1 MVNVNKE
8 SVREEV
14 ARIKSEFDRLSVD
27 KQIND
32 ETKAI
37 TNQGTNGKGK
47 MELKETA
54 YNTRTIESSTVI
66 SVSECRAKIDIVF
79 EKVVENVEVKS
90 CSNCNKIVKGEMPQD
105 IAGPLQYGNGLKTYI
120 INLLVSQMITLN
132 RIQKLIKTFI
142 GEILSEATLLKFI
155 FRFNQV
161 LKALEKLLRSS
172 VMHVDETSLRI
183 DKKNNWIHVYS
194 AGDITLKFLYRKR
207 GSKAIKELPPIP
219 ANPTDKCG
227 KLAKSDAHNLWKR
240 LKKYESS
247 VLLFANKTEV
257 SFTNNR
263 AKQDI
268 RMAKVKQKV
277 SGCFRI
283 SSYAQAYCRLSSYL
297 QTMASKGYNPLIA
310 IQMTL
315 AGKIVE

>member
-54 YNTRTIESSTVI
+54 YNTRTIESSTII
-66 SVSECRAKIDIVF
+66 SVSECSKCGEKLTESDLQHYERRTKMDIVF
-79 EKVVENVEVKS
+79 EKVVENVDVEVKS
-90 CSNCNKIVKGEMPQD
+90 CSNCNKVVKGEFPQD
-105 IAGPLQYGNGLKTYI
+105 MAGPLQYGKGLKAYI
-120 INLLVSQMITLN
+120 INLLVSQMISLN
-132 RIQKLIKTFI
+132 R
-142 GEILSEATLLKFI
+142 
-155 FRFNQV
+155 V
-161 LKALEKLLRSS
+161 HRSS
-172 VMHVDETSLRI
+172 VMHVDETLLRV